1 MTAVFVKILNLSIP
15 ASFMILMVIILRFV
29 FAKAPKWIRYI
40 LWGTVALRLLIPFS
54 FESSISVIPN
64 AQKIDST
71 STSSTSYIAP
81 DSLSLQASQ
90 SAPKSPDV
98 MTVLSYVWIAVAI
111 LMILYM
117 VISYVRVHLLVRE
130 KVKLRDNIYICDH
143 IESPFVLGIIKPKI
157 FLNSAMSES
166 DARYIIEH
174 EQTHI
179 KHHDNIFKPLGFL
192 LLCVYWFNPLCYVAY
207 ALFVK
212 DIELF
217 CDESVIKTLSAQG
230 KKEYSTV
237 LLECGLTTHKMSK
250 CPLAFSESN
259 LKQRIKSI
267 LKYKKPPLVMVV
279 TSVALCSAVLALF
292 MTNPISSEAKA
303 VQEVVPTQSATQAST
318 EVPTQS
324 PTEEAT
330 KAPTEPPTEKPTQP
344 VEISDNYSEAEID
357 YTEEYTDY
365 SYNNSHYDN
374 GYNNNSEY
382 TDSYAIEHAEES
394 LNQLLEDQNLKHI
407 EEWTETNRSNDSGIS
422 SQSYSDAYSNP
433 GEIAWD
439 VSQNPNSL
447 KNPNTLG
454 GALYSEWG

>member
-1 MTAVFVKILNLSIP
+1 
-15 ASFMILMVIILRFV
+15 
-29 FAKAPKWIRYI
+29 
-40 LWGTVALRLLIPFS
+40 
-54 FESSISVIPN
+54 
-64 AQKIDST
+64 
-71 STSSTSYIAP
+71 
-81 DSLSLQASQ
+81 
-90 SAPKSPDV
+90 
-98 MTVLSYVWIAVAI
+98 
-111 LMILYM
+111 MILYM
-117 VISYVRVHLLVRE
+117 VISYVRVHLLVCE

-143 IESPFVLGIIKPKI
+143 IESPFVLGIVKPKI

-237 LLECGLTTHKMSK
+237 LLECGLATRTMSK

-292 MTNPISSEAKA
+292 MANPISSEAKA
-303 VQEVVPTQSATQAST
+303 VKEVAPTQSASQAST
-318 EVPTQS
+318 EV

-344 VEISDNYSEAEID
+344 VTEAPNNYSQAEMD
-357 YTEEYTDY
+357 YTEEYIDY
-365 SYNNSHYDN
+365 SNDNGYYDN
-374 GYNNNSEY
+374 SYNNNSEY
-382 TDSYAIEHAEES
+382 TESYVIEHAEES
-394 LNQLLEDQNLKHI
+394 YNQLV
-407 EEWTETNRSNDSGIS
+407 EEQTRKFMKDWVDTDRNNDSGIS
-422 SQSYSDAYSNP
+422 SQSYSDGYSNP

-447 KNPNTLG
+447 KNSNTLG
-454 GALYSEWG
+454 GALYGD